1 MIENSWISKFFVRL
15 HGETKLFYSTD
26 EDLSLRIESLAIID
40 LRGLLHKVKMKL
52 TVTAF
57 PRRLCNNLVY
67 NHVQRAELSH
77 DLIIT
82 LASPIE
88 GYLMLTRCVKVSVP
102 FNLS

>member
-1 MIENSWISKFFVRL
+1 MDHNYSNKFFVRL

-26 EDLSLRIESLAIID
+26 EDPSLRIESLAIID

-57 PRRLCNNLVY
+57 PRWLCNNLVY

-77 DLIIT
+77 DLIMT
-82 LASPIE
+82 LASPAE